1 MNQEL
6 RNFVLAVLD
15 DDHGIKEDAW
25 YQLCDFLQGTGEFE
39 LLGELSAQIDSCDGR
54 YFLSIPVDSQDVPVA
69 NEKCPVCGVAR
80 ESGDAPHLGFRC
92 GCWQQ

>member
-25 YQLCDFLQGTGEFE
+25 YRLCDFLQGSGEFE

-54 YFLSIPVDSQDVPVA
+54 YFLSIPVDSQDVRDPEVKDMLKA
-69 NEKCPVCGVAR
+69 WADEK
-80 ESGDAPHLGFRC
+80 EDYKHLLK
-92 GCWQQ
+92 